1 MYIDMFQ
8 KHQITFG
15 HDASITLNGYFK
27 FVNLVLTQIN
37 KMIKVKLQIINTIW
51 HEFWENMYND

>member
-37 KMIKVKLQIINTIW
+37 KMIKVKLQIINTI
-51 HEFWENMYND
+51 